1 MAQKVFVSYSHQD
14 KDSVNT
20 FLSLISKK
28 SFDVWMDNQSLK
40 SGDYYIST
48 LFKEIAASDI
58 YLVFLSKA
66 SQESNWL
73 TEELEYALKETI
85 NNKHLKIAGIILDK
99 SPIPDA
105 LSHRHLIDG
114 KESIFTAANTFTK
127 DFQGEAISNED
138 KTQITS
144 VSFGICEKT
153 DVQIGPFVEG
163 LSSDDMEEEAE
174 QLLEDLRKQI
184 QGILLNLIDVKDF
197 DLHSPVPQFRNGTFS
212 ERKRKVSGSTA
223 GSICEMVTVEA
234 TVFHPV
240 EARIQ
245 KYLDE
250 RMDAFECS
258 YISFGFSNPAMIG
271 ENKKLFEVNS
281 LAKLQNAYTIVEYD
295 IKDGVKVNY
304 GNDIFISVSYPEDG
318 VRVKIE
324 TEYKFQFKDRMKKIN
339 IFQFVDW
346 LMTE

>member
-14 KDSVNT
+14 KDAVNA

-48 LFKEIAASDI
+48 IFKEIAASDI
-58 YLVFLSKA
+58 FLVFLSKA
-66 SQESNWL
+66 AQKSDWL
-73 TEELEYALKETI
+73 KEEMEYALKETI
-85 NNKHLKIAGIILDK
+85 NKKHLKIAGIILDD
-99 SPIPDA
+99 SPIPEA

-114 KESIFTAANTFTK
+114 KTSIFTVANTFTK
-127 DFQGEAISNED
+127 DFQGESISNEN

-144 VSFGICEKT
+144 IAFGISEKT

-163 LSSDDMEEEAE
+163 LSSEDMENEAE
-174 QLLEDLRKQI
+174 QLLKDLRKQV

-197 DLHSPVPQFRNGTFS
+197 DLHSPVPQFRNGIFS
-212 ERKRKVSGSTA
+212 ERMRKVSGDTN

-240 EARIQ
+240 EERMQ
-245 KYLDE
+245 KYLEE
-250 RMDAFECS
+250 RMNTFECS
-258 YISFGFSNPAMIG
+258 YMSFGFSNPAMTG
-271 ENKKLFEVNS
+271 NNKKHFEVNS
-281 LAKLQNAYTIVEYD
+281 LRKIQNAYTIIEYD
-295 IKDGVKVNY
+295 VKDGVKIQY
-304 GNDIFISVSYPEDG
+304 GDDTFISVSYPEDG
-318 VRVKIE
+318 VRIKIE
-324 TEYKFQFKDRMKKIN
+324 TKYKFQFKDRMKKID